1 MNTRINNFFI
11 VKARLSSCLTG
22 HYEIIKCERKTVMT
36 TKNKTLKAVA
46 PYTHPGFLN
55 FKYAPFEAWK
65 RNGGKEARSHY
76 PWRFLHWLAFRWELP
91 TLWKSRREARLRFM
105 ELVSLH
111 FDAFPDYAIYEVVP
125 MFWDCWPGYFENT
138 CLWLRKHNVKTAVF
152 TSRQTAERMQERF
165 SGESKKWQ
173 KMNVIWCPEAVDGEL
188 YLKGKEL
195 KDRSIDLL
203 EFGRLN
209 DKVVCREKLA
219 GIEINGNRILHI
231 CTKQNGK
238 FVYTNEQLYEAM
250 GDAKVTI
257 TLPRSMTQPEVA
269 GDIETLTQRYWEC
282 MFSRMVMVGHAPQEL
297 VDFIGYNPVIELRD
311 DISAEDLIA
320 DVLENIEIY
329 QSLVDK
335 NRETAERLGSWK
347 VRMKWLMNELDDLYT
362 LKDISCR

>member
-1 MNTRINNFFI
+1 MENN
-11 VKARLSSCLTG
+11 K
-22 HYEIIKCERKTVMT
+22 KTI
-36 TKNKTLKAVA
+36 KAVA
-46 PYTHPGFLN
+46 PFAHPGFLN
-55 FKYAPFEAWK
+55 FKQAPFAAWV
-65 RNGGKEARSHY
+65 RNGGQVAQELY
-76 PWRFLHWLAFRWELP
+76 PPRWLHGAAYRWELP
-91 TLWKSRREARLRFM
+91 TIWKSRKGARLRFV
-105 ELVSLH
+105 EPVSLS
-111 FDAFPDYAIYEVVP
+111 FDSFPDYARFEVVP
-125 MFWDCWPGYFENT
+125 MFWDCWPRYFEKT
-138 CLWLRKHNVKTAVF
+138 YRWLRKHGVRTAIF
-152 TSRQTAERMQERF
+152 SSRQTAERMKERF
-165 SGESKKWQ
+165 SGKHEGWQ
-173 KMNVIWCPEAVDGEL
+173 KIDVIWCAEAVDESV
-188 YLKGKEL
+188 YQSGKLL
-195 KDRSIDLL
+195 KDRTIDLL
-203 EFGRLN
+203 EFGRSN
-209 DKVVCREKLA
+209 DKVVCQEKLA
-219 GIEINGNRILHI
+219 GMEINGNRILHI

-335 NRETAERLGSWK
+335 NRETAEKLGSWK